1 MAYSGLPPDA
11 ALRSCQNRLKPL
23 VDVQETSLLATRRHQ
38 TAADAKREVSHETK
52 HLPAQTLLDSGG
64 GKTCR
69 STRDNGTDS
78 RGNAGAGNREPAVP
92 STPVGSDQ
100 GDTLLDVS
108 EVADYLRI
116 SRSSVYKL
124 IERQQ
129 IPAIRIGRLLR
140 VRKDELDKTLR
151 SMGSGA

>member
-1 MAYSGLPPDA
+1 MPNERFRMRQDIFQ
-11 ALRSCQNRLKPL
+11 LRRSSTPA
-23 VDVQETSLLATRRHQ
+23 EE
-38 TAADAKREVSHETK
+38 KRVG
-52 HLPAQTLLDSGG
+52 A
-64 GKTCR
+64 
-69 STRDNGTDS
+69 TRDNGTDS

-100 GDTLLDVS
+100 RNTLLDVS

>member
-1 MAYSGLPPDA
+1 MRQDVFE
-11 ALRSCQNRLKPL
+11 LRRSP
-23 VDVQETSLLATRRHQ
+23 T
-38 TAADAKREVSHETK
+38 TAEEKRVV
-52 HLPAQTLLDSGG
+52 A
-64 GKTCR
+64 
-69 STRDNGTDS
+69 TRDNGTDS
-78 RGNAGAGNREPAVP
+78 RGNAGAGNWEPAAP
-92 STPVGSDQ
+92 STPDGNDQ
-100 GDTLLDVS
+100 GDVLLDAL

-140 VRKDELDKTLR
+140 VRKDELDETLR